1 MCSIPMWLV
10 GSVVRSRAVRGMGV
24 EVVII
29 RTPQRNRLK
38 VRVQFILSET
48 RVTSPE
54 VSVVGE
60 FNDWRQGAT
69 RLQPCDDGTR
79 SASVTLEA
87 GRRYAFTYLGDDGR
101 WYDEETADS
110 AEPDGRGGWHSVLR
124 T

>member
-1 MCSIPMWLV
+1 
-10 GSVVRSRAVRGMGV
+10 
-24 EVVII
+24 VIK
-29 RTPQRNRLK
+29 RTLQRNRLK
-38 VRVQFILSET
+38 VRVQFILPET

-69 RLQPCDDGTR
+69 RLQRCDDGTR
-79 SASVTLEA
+79 SASVTLET
-87 GRRYAFTYLGDDGR
+87 GRRYAFSYVGDDGR

-110 AEPDGRGGWHSVLR
+110 AEPDGRGGWNSVLR